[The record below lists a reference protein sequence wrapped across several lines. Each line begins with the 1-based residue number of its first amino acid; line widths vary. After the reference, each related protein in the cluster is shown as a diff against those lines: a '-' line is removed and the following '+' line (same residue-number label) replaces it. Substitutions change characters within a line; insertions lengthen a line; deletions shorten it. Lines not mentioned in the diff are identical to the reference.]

1 MKDIKINISGKRQ
14 RCEIM
19 IFLVCFVIAFIM
31 NVVSII
37 IYDTSWAEIFTQ
49 FLWVISLT
57 LLFYGLTVF
66 FRVLYWGIRILFKK
80 KKK

>member
-14 RCEIM
+14 RSEIM
-19 IFLVCFVIAFIM
+19 IFLVCFVLAFIL
-31 NVVSII
+31 NIVSII

-66 FRVLYWGIRILFKK
+66 FRFLYWGIRILFKK